1 MRFLSLAL
9 LASAFVTG
17 CDDRFS
23 NFPVCQTG
31 QIRECNRP
39 NGERGQQVCGPLGYW
54 TTSCDARDA
63 ATPDDAI
70 ADASVATDEDAS
82 PDVP

>member
-1 MRFLSLAL
+1 MRYLAIGLLAL
-9 LASAFVTG
+9 GAIVG
-17 CDDRFS
+17 CDDRAS
-23 NFPVCQTG
+23 NIPVCGLG

-63 ATPDDAI
+63 ATPDDASV
-70 ADASVATDEDAS
+70 DAAIATDEGAS